1 MNPRQSGLPRG
12 ESDVDKLAHFQS
24 GAPSARADGPDDV
37 APRVDLPTA
46 IGVDRARLSFRRAQ
60 RAGTAQMKAHA
71 GYGWMKRER
80 DQSLPIFAPMC
91 ASSAG
96 AVCSA
101 VTDYGENDAC
111 LTA

>member
-1 MNPRQSGLPRG
+1 MNPRQSGLPRR
-12 ESDVDKLAHFQS
+12 ENDVW
-24 GAPSARADGPDDV
+24 
-37 APRVDLPTA
+37 PTFNQVRHRQELMDQMMLRLGL
-46 IGVDRARLSFRRAQ
+46 IFPQPLVSIRARLSFRRAQ

-96 AVCSA
+96 VVCSA